1 MAFKMKGFN
10 PGDGTGLNSAFKA
23 KSDRKTRKAEK
34 LRLRAEELKEKGK
47 DKRAESKE
55 RRAGVK
61 EQMAENLKAGKDKKA
76 NLIDDRG
83 GQTPGMKHRTDRPK
97 EHDKSGKKIKGTGR
111 KSSESKAS
119 DAGTANMSFREAF
132 RHARDAG
139 KKTFTWRGKN
149 YHTRTRSEET
159 KRKTNKKKKEDIT
172 KVKEFAK
179 KTMPKTSDMITDEM
193 YEKLWEK
200 HNKSKNK

>member
-10 PGDGTGLNSAFKA
+10 PGDGTGLNSVFKA

-97 EHDKSGKKIKGTGR
+97 EHDTSGKKIKGTGK

-132 RHARDAG
+132 RHARDDG

-149 YHTRTRSEET
+149 YHTRTRSEEKKGKLFGSGKT
-159 KRKTNKKKKEDIT
+159 KAEIEAQKANTKKPDPDS
-172 KVKEFAK
+172 AK
-179 KTMPKTSDMITDEM
+179 GRTSKGKMTGPPAR
-193 YEKLWEK
+193 
-200 HNKSKNK
+200 KNK

>member
-34 LRLRAEELKEKGK
+34 LRLRAEELREKGK

-76 NLIDDRG
+76 NLVDDRG
-83 GQTPGMKHRTDRPK
+83 GQTPGLKHRTDRPK
-97 EHDKSGKKIKGTGR
+97 EHDESGKKIEGTGK

-132 RHARDAG
+132 RHARDGG
-139 KKTFTWRGKN
+139 KKTFTWRGKS
-149 YHTRTRSEET
+149 YS
-159 KRKTNKKKKEDIT
+159 TNKAD
-172 KVKEFAK
+172 
-179 KTMPKTSDMITDEM
+179 
-193 YEKLWEK
+193 
-200 HNKSKNK
+200 

>member
-1 MAFKMKGFN
+1 MAFKMTGFD
-10 PGDGTGLNSAFKA
+10 PGDGTGMNSAFKA
-23 KSDRKTRKAEK
+23 KADRKTRKAEK
-34 LRLRAEELKEKGK
+34 LRLKAERLRERGKEGRAQ
-47 DKRAESKE
+47 AKE

-61 EQMAENLKAGKDKKA
+61 EQMAENLRAGKDKKA

-97 EHDKSGKKIKGTGR
+97 EHDASGKKIKGTGK

-139 KKTFTWRGKN
+139 KKTFTWRGKK
-149 YHTRTRSEET
+149 YHTRTRSEEK
-159 KRKTNKKKKEDIT
+159 KRTSKRNKKKDVKKVEDMMEKVSPTAHKIFKEYDWYN
-172 KVKEFAK
+172 K
-179 KTMPKTSDMITDEM
+179 KWE
-193 YEKLWEK
+193 EKYGK
-200 HNKSKNK
+200 K